1 MNLKQTK
8 AEWIAIERPLDPSE
22 QSIISL
28 IMDGYKDV
36 NVRRSIAFTLRGF

>member
-28 IMDGYKDV
+28 IM
-36 NVRRSIAFTLRGF
+36 NIRTLMCGEVSHLHFEDF